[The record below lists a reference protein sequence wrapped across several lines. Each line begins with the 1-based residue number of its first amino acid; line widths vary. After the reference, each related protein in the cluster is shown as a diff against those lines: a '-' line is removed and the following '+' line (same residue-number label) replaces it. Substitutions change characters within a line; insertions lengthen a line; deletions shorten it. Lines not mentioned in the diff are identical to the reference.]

1 MKKITSLMLM
11 LLFAVT
17 AWAQSSLRVSEGLLA
32 TQTNTQ
38 YSWTSPKITKADATK
53 LRVTFMATSNNE
65 KPAGFPCVAIAEF
78 YLYDKNGDAV
88 ALTEAN
94 FSSNATQSDEGKMSS
109 ICDGFTTKQ
118 EGQGDYD
125 WYWHSQ
131 WSGTPSPY
139 GEHYLEID
147 LANVPEGTDLSEF
160 SFGWVTRR
168 AQASPADVI
177 IATGATTE
185 ELVKN
190 TNNAMLPKVSTDIVT
205 VYTIK
210 SVRSNRY
217 LTYSEEHAKPQQNSD
232 LTEEGYWYFTEG
244 TDGKVVMHNV
254 ASGKVLGTNFQMSN
268 EGEWFISG
276 SPYRYK
282 GLVIS
287 KTSDIG
293 ANNCIDDQDSHTT
306 IGSWS
311 HTAGDNEG
319 TSWYIEE
326 ASFDVAMLSLQS
338 MKIASIGEAVTE
350 LAEGWYILNNA
361 GRNGYVS
368 QEGNNWKMRGT
379 DQVAAGD
386 LAREK
391 AGYLFKITKNG
402 EYYNVVSGNG
412 KYFQLGR
419 NTASTSATPVNIDIT
434 VISGNNFCL
443 FDKDHGY
450 AADGQEV
457 GNAFVGWATTPPASA
472 GGNDSYKLLPVTL
485 EEVSYAVVYNF
496 VYDNEVKFSQT
507 VEKIKPGNEYPDM
520 TIKLPYGVVSDFE
533 KPSGNVEGNDT
544 RDFNLEIESA
554 LPFDVVANGIPTKWY
569 YVRMHTN
576 QPGYIGDVADNN
588 TVNVA
593 WGKASDS
600 YNENFVWGFV
610 GDVFS
615 GVKVVNKVGKQ
626 LTSTGG
632 GDVTLSDNGTAFFV
646 ARTSETSEN
655 AKNGFC
661 LRRFDSNNYLNANY
675 GAAKLSHWSSADA
688 GSTLF
693 LTEYEEANVTVSDV
707 DWATMY
713 LGYQV
718 YIPEGV
724 NVYAVTGA
732 ENGYV
737 TKSQLEGVIPANTG
751 VLLENAGKF
760 TFKKAAKDVAALDGN
775 LLKGSVENTYVEGT
789 AYVLA
794 NHKEAGVGMYKAVLN
809 FDAEGNKVAEG
820 ETGTHFLNNAGKAY
834 LVLPAAS
841 ETVAYYGL
849 DWSGTTGIENVKGE
863 PTVDASQNGEVKAIY
878 DLTGRRIEAITA
890 PGIYIVNGKKVLVK

>member
-1 MKKITSLMLM
+1 MLM
-11 LLFAVT
+11 LLCAVT
-17 AWAQSSLRVSEGLLA
+17 TLWAQSSLYVKDGLPG
-32 TQTNTQ
+32 NVINESGHNQ
-38 YSWTSPKITKADATK
+38 YSWTSQIMTAPSESDFKK
-53 LRVTFMATSNNE
+53 LRVTFLQNTNNAWN
-65 KPAGFPCVAIAEF
+65 AGFPMICIAEF
-78 YLYDKNGDAV
+78 YLYDKDGNAV
-88 ALTEAN
+88 ALGEGN
-94 FSSNATQSDEGKMSS
+94 FSSNATHNGEGS
-109 ICDGFTTKQ
+109 IAALCNGGIT
-118 EGQGDYD
+118 GALNAYD

-131 WSGTPSPY
+131 YNGTPNPY
-139 GEHYLEID
+139 GFHYLEID
-147 LANVPEGTDLSEF
+147 LEDVEADLSEYKI
-160 SFGWVTRR
+160 GWVTR
-168 AQASPADVI
+168 QHNASPVEIVI
-177 IATGATTE
+177 STGASTE
-185 ELVKN
+185 EAAKN
-190 TNNAMLPKVSTDIVT
+190 ANSQMLPKVSTDFVH
-205 VYTIK
+205 VYTIM
-210 SVRSNRY
+210 SSRSKKY
-217 LTYSEEHAKPQQNSD
+217 LTYSENHAKPQQNQD
-232 LTEEGYWYFTEG
+232 VTEAGYWYFTQG
-244 TDGKVVMHNV
+244 ADGKVVMHNI
-254 ASGKVLGTNFQMSN
+254 ASGKVLGTNFEMAT
-268 EGEWFISG
+268 EGEWFV
-276 SPYRYK
+276 SPAGYRP
-282 GLVIS
+282 GVVFS
-287 KTSDIG
+287 KTADVTI
-293 ANNCIDDQDSHTT
+293 NNCIDEQDNSTT

-311 HTAGDNEG
+311 HTYGDNLG
-319 TSWYIEE
+319 TTWFVKEVSG
-326 ASFDVAMLSLQS
+326 VAVTMLSLPGK
-338 MKIASIGEAVTE
+338 KIASIGEAVTE
-350 LAEGWYILNNA
+350 IADGWYILNNV
-361 GRNGYVS
+361 GRGNYVS
-368 QEGNNWKMRGT
+368 QEGDDWKMRAT
-379 DQVAAGD
+379 NNVAEGNIAVD
-386 LAREK
+386 K
-391 AGYLFKITKNG
+391 AGYLFKITKTG
-402 EYYNVVSGNG
+402 ENYNIVSGNG
-412 KYFQLGR
+412 KYFQLGQ
-419 NTASTSATPVNIDIT
+419 NTASTSATAVNFEIGKIGESTDI
-434 VISGNNFCL
+434 FYL

-450 AADGQEV
+450 AADGQET
-457 GNAFVGWATTPPASA
+457 GYAFVGWATTPPTSA

-485 EEVSYAVVYNF
+485 EEVSYTVVYNF
-496 VYDNEVKFSQT
+496 VYNEEVKFSQT

-544 RDFNLEIESA
+544 CDFNLEIESA
-554 LPFDVVANGIPTKWY
+554 LPFEVVANGIPTKWY

-688 GSTLF
+688 GSTFF

-760 TFKKAAKDVAALDGN
+760 TFKKAAKDVAALEGN
-775 LLKGSVENTYVEGT
+775 LMNGSVENTYVEGT

-820 ETGTHFLNNAGKAY
+820 EAGTHFLNNAGKAY

-841 ETVAYYGL
+841 ETVSYYGL
-849 DWSGTTGIENVKGE
+849 DWAGTTGIENVKAE
-863 PTVDASQNGEVKAIY
+863 PTVDASQNGEVKVIY

-890 PGIYIVNGKKVLVK
+890 PGIYIVGGKKVLVK

>member
-1 MKKITSLMLM
+1 MLT

-38 YSWTSPKITKADATK
+38 YSWTSQKITKADATK

-94 FSSNATQSDEGKMSS
+94 FSSNATQDGEGKMSS

-118 EGQGDYD
+118 DGQGDYD

-185 ELVKN
+185 ELVEN

-210 SVRSNRY
+210 NVRSNRY
-217 LTYSEEHAKPQQNSD
+217 LTYSEEHAKPQQND
-232 LTEEGYWYFTEG
+232 NVTNEGYWYFTEG
-244 TDGKVVMHNV
+244 TDGKVVMRNV
-254 ASGKVLGTNFQMSN
+254 ASGKVLGTNFEMSN

-282 GLVIS
+282 GFVIS
-287 KTSDIG
+287 KTSDITQ
-293 ANNCIDDQDSHTT
+293 NNCIDDQGNHTT

-311 HTAGDNEG
+311 HTAGDNQG
-319 TSWYIEE
+319 TGWYIEE
-326 ASFDVAMLSLQS
+326 ASFDVAMLPLQS

-350 LAEGWYILNNA
+350 LAEGWYILNNV

-368 QEGNNWKMRGT
+368 QEGNSWKMRGT

-402 EYYNVVSGNG
+402 EYYNVLSGNG
-412 KYFQLGR
+412 KYFKLGS
-419 NTASTSATPVNIDIT
+419 NTASTSATPVNFEIT

-457 GNAFVGWATTPPASA
+457 GNAFVGWSNSVPASA
-472 GGNDSYKLLPVTL
+472 GGNDSYRLLPVEL
-485 EEVSYAVVYNF
+485 VDISNIE
-496 VYDNEVKFSQT
+496 
-507 VEKIKPGNEYPDM
+507 M
-520 TIKLPYGVVSDFE
+520 LKLPLTEAIANAQALYENANIGEGLGLYTAPANFE
-533 KPSGNVEGNDT
+533 AQFAAIVTFHDAIDENTTAAEVEAKIAELEALVASFKLNALVAGKYYTFSNGGYYITSKVNESGRIACSETKDAT
-544 RDFNLEIESA
+544 AIYY
-554 LPFDVVANGIPTKWY
+554 FDGQHLLAY
-569 YVRMHTN
+569 
-576 QPGYIGDVADNN
+576 
-588 TVNVA
+588 
-593 WGKASDS
+593 
-600 YNENFVWGFV
+600 
-610 GDVFS
+610 
-615 GVKVVNKVGKQ
+615 
-626 LTSTGG
+626 STGLYFG
-632 GDVTLSDNGTAFFV
+632 
-646 ARTSETSEN
+646 
-655 AKNGFC
+655 
-661 LRRFDSNNYLNANY
+661 LNANDWTFE
-675 GAAKLSHWSSADA
+675 AV
-688 GSTLF
+688 GSTDISTITF
-693 LTEYEEANVTVSDV
+693 AAVNGGTANVLNICSGGRWLHRTDAFINRCSNNTCGALHEWTIEEVEILPVSITAAGYATFFAPVAVEVADGVTAYTVTV
-707 DWATMY
+707 DGEVAVLNEIGAT
-713 LGYQV
+713 
-718 YIPEGV
+718 
-724 NVYAVTGA
+724 
-732 ENGYV
+732 
-737 TKSQLEGVIPANTG
+737 IPANTG
-751 VLLENAGKF
+751 VVLAGAANAYDFTITTADAFEGENALLG
-760 TFKKAAKDVAALDGN
+760 TAAATNVTEA
-775 LLKGSVENTYVEGT
+775 
-789 AYVLA
+789 AYVLG
-794 NHKEAGVGMYKAVLN
+794 NVEGVVGFYTAAMT
-809 FDAEGNKVAEG
+809 EGAW
-820 ETGTHFLNNAGKAY
+820 LNNSHKAY
-834 LVLPAAS
+834 LPKTAGMNAAS
-841 ETVAYYGL
+841 YSFRFGE
-849 DWSGTTGIENVKGE
+849 GTTGIENVE
-863 PTVDASQNGEVKAIY
+863 VESASNVIY
-878 DLTGRRIEAITA
+878 DLTGRRVEIAER
-890 PGIYIVNGKKVLVK
+890 GIYIINGKKVLVK

>member
-1 MKKITSLMLM
+1 MKRFTLILSLMVAM
-11 LLFAVT
+11 VT
-17 AWAQSSLRVSEGLLA
+17 TAMAQSSLLVNDALG
-32 TQTNTQ
+32 TFTNGQ
-38 YSWTSPKITKADATK
+38 YSWKSGEMTKAEGATK
-53 LRVTFMATSNNE
+53 LRVTFLETSNNE

-78 YLYDKNGDAV
+78 YLYDKDGNV
-88 ALTEAN
+88 VTLKEEN
-94 FSSNATQSDEGKMSS
+94 FSSNATHVGEGFVKEL
-109 ICDGFTTKQ
+109 CDGATTKQ
-118 EGQGDYD
+118 EGEGDND

-131 WSGTPSPY
+131 WSGTPNPY
-139 GEHYLEID
+139 GYHYLEID
-147 LANVPEGTDLSEF
+147 LTNVTADLSEY
-160 SFGWVTRR
+160 SIGWVTRR
-168 AQASPADVI
+168 SQASPKKIVVS
-177 IATGATTE
+177 TGATTNE
-185 ELVKN
+185 AAEN
-190 TNNAMLPKVSTDIVT
+190 ANNAMMPKVSTDIVS

-210 SVRSNRY
+210 SVRSKKY
-217 LTYSEEHAKPQQNSD
+217 LKYSDAEAKPQQDDKVTN
-232 LTEEGYWYFTEG
+232 ECYWYFTQG

-254 ASGKVLGTNFQMSN
+254 ASGKVLGTNFELST
-268 EGEWFISG
+268 EGEWYIS
-276 SPYRYK
+276 PAVYRP
-282 GLVIS
+282 GLVFS
-287 KTSDIG
+287 KTTDITK
-293 ANNCIDDQDSHTT
+293 NNCIDDQSGS

-311 HTAGDNEG
+311 HTADDNEG
-319 TSWYIEE
+319 TTWLVEE
-326 ASFDVAMLSLQS
+326 VKNAPVDVSMLSLHD

-368 QEGNNWKMRGT
+368 QEGNNWKMRGK

-402 EYYNVVSGNG
+402 EYYNVLSGNG
-412 KYFQLGR
+412 KYFQLGE
-419 NTASTSATPVNIDIT
+419 NKASTSATPVNIDIT
-434 VISGNNFCL
+434 VISGDNFCL

-457 GNAFVGWATTPPASA
+457 GNAFVGWATTPPTSA

-485 EEVSYAVVYNF
+485 EKVSYTVVYNF
-496 VYDNEVKFSQT
+496 IYDEEVKFSQT

-533 KPSGNVEGNDT
+533 KPSGNVDEDCSL
-544 RDFNLEIESA
+544 DFNLEIESA
-554 LPFDVVANGIPTKWY
+554 LPFETAASADAITKWY

-600 YNENFVWGFV
+600 YNDNYVWGFV

-615 GVKVVNKVGKQ
+615 GVKVVNKAGVQ
-626 LTSTGG
+626 MTSTGS
-632 GDVTLSDNGTAFFV
+632 GDVTLSDNGTPFFV
-646 ARTSETSEN
+646 ARTTENTAN

-688 GSTLF
+688 GSTFF
-693 LTEYEEANVTVSDV
+693 LTEYEETNVTVSDV
-707 DWATMY
+707 KWATMY
-713 LGYQV
+713 LGYQA

-724 NVYAVTGA
+724 NVYAITGV
-732 ENGYV
+732 ENGWV

-760 TFKKAAKDVAALDGN
+760 TFKKAAKDVAALEDN
-775 LLKGSVENTYVEGT
+775 LMNGSVENKYVEGT

-841 ETVAYYGL
+841 ETVAFYGL
-849 DWSGTTGIENVKGE
+849 DWDGTTGIEGVEVEN
-863 PTVDASQNGEVKAIY
+863 EVKAIY
-878 DLTGRRIEAITA
+878 DLTGRKLKGENGNLK
-890 PGIYIVNGKKVLVK
+890 GIYIINGKKVLVK